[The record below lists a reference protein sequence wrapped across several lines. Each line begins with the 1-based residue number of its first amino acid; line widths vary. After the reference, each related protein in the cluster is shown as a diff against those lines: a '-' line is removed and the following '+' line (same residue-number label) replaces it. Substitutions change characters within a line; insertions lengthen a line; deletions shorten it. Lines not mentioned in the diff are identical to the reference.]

1 LRQLCLIKYA
11 HRFPHWCFIAMKPRN
26 IKTYVV
32 GRRDPA
38 VITVS
43 IAILAVMVLVCAM
56 IVGIALWSAIFES
69 ASPILTNP

>member
-1 LRQLCLIKYA
+1 
-11 HRFPHWCFIAMKPRN
+11 MKPRN

-56 IVGIALWSAIFES
+56 IVGIALWSALFDS